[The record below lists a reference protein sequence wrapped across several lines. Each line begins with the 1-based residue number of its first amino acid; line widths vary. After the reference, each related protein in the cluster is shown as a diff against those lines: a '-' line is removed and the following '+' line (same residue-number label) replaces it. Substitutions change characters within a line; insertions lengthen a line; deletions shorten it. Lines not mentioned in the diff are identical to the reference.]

1 MIGYV
6 LFGTNDLEKSLTF
19 YDQLLEPLNLKRG
32 PNTERVHLYTDGNG
46 PMFGVC
52 MPADGGDVFGTFHS
66 RNCTPVATVPISMRN
81 KGFVQNVSDPSQL
94 KRSTFTSPTF
104 PSDDQSTRW
113 TLPLVHSLSP
123 EISNKLLSVNLGC
136 GFMTANS
143 EDHSMTLAELLGP
156 APLPT
161 TLIR

>member
-52 MPADGGDVFGTFHS
+52 MPADGGDASNGNGTM
-66 RNCTPVATVPISMRN
+66 VAI
-81 KGFVQNVSDPSQL
+81 NVSS
-94 KRSTFTSPTF
+94 
-104 PSDDQSTRW
+104 
-113 TLPLVHSLSP
+113 
-123 EISNKLLSVNLGC
+123 
-136 GFMTANS
+136 S
-143 EDHSMTLAELLGP
+143 ERVDFYERPCNQFKCFLC
-156 APLPT
+156 
-161 TLIR
+161 